1 VIIDFFSS
9 ISYFYNPFLFVIFAA
24 NFYMKKYLSIL
35 LVVTLLVSCS
45 EYQSILKSN
54 DPELK
59 YNKAVEYFE
68 KEDFMR
74 ATTLFDEV
82 ARYYRGTERS
92 ELVLNYLA
100 RSYMGQKDYFTA
112 SEYYKTYV
120 KTYPKGKFIIEAR
133 YMVGY
138 CYYLDSPDARLDQTA
153 THDAIR
159 SFQEFLDFH
168 PESERVPQVNKL
180 LDELMN
186 KLAYKELLTAKLYY
200 NLGNYLGNNYLSAVI
215 VAQNALLNYPSNEY
229 REEFSYII
237 LQSKYQQAVQSFE
250 DKKIERFRDTIDE
263 YYNYTNEFPEGKYRK
278 EADKILA
285 DSRRTV
291 KD

>member
-1 VIIDFFSS
+1 
-9 ISYFYNPFLFVIFAA
+9 
-24 NFYMKKYLSIL
+24 MKKYLSIL
-35 LVVTLLVSCS
+35 LVATLLVSCS
-45 EYQSILKSN
+45 EYQNVLKSN

-68 KEDFMR
+68 KDDFIR
-74 ATTLFDEV
+74 AATLFDEV
-82 ARYYRGTERS
+82 SRYYRGTERS
-92 ELVLNYLA
+92 ELILNYLA

-120 KTYPKGKFIIEAR
+120 KTYPKGKFITEAR
-133 YMVGY
+133 YMIGY
-138 CYYLDSPDARLDQTA
+138 CYYLDSPDARLDQAA
-153 THDAIR
+153 THDAIKA
-159 SFQEFLDFH
+159 FQEFLDLH

-186 KLAYKELLTAKLYY
+186 KLAYKELLSAKLYY
-200 NLGNYLGNNYLSAVI
+200 NLGNYMGNNYLSAVI
-215 VAQNALLNYPSNEY
+215 VAQNALINYPANDY
-229 REEFSYII
+229 REEFSFII

-250 DKKIERFRDTIDE
+250 DKKIERFRDAIDE
-263 YYNYTNEFPEGKYRK
+263 YYNYTNEFPDGTHRK

-285 DSRRTV
+285 DSKRTV

>member
-1 VIIDFFSS
+1 
-9 ISYFYNPFLFVIFAA
+9 
-24 NFYMKKYLSIL
+24 MKKYLSIL
-35 LVVTLLVSCS
+35 LVATLLVSCS
-45 EYQSILKSN
+45 EYQNVLKSN

-68 KEDFMR
+68 KDDFIR
-74 ATTLFDEV
+74 AATLFDEV

-92 ELVLNYLA
+92 ELILNYLA

-120 KTYPKGKFIIEAR
+120 KTYPKGKFITEAR

-153 THDAIR
+153 TYEAINA
-159 SFQEFLDFH
+159 FQEFLDLH

-186 KLAYKELLTAKLYY
+186 KLAYKELLSAKLYY
-200 NLGNYLGNNYLSAVI
+200 NLGNYMGNNYLSAVI
-215 VAQNALLNYPSNEY
+215 VAQNALLNYPSNAY
-229 REEFSYII
+229 REEFFYII

-250 DKKIERFRDTIDE
+250 DKKEERYRDTIDE
-263 YYNYTNEFPEGKYRK
+263 YYNYTNEFPEGKHRK
-278 EADKILA
+278 DADKILA
-285 DSRRTV
+285 DSKRTI